1 MNDACL
7 TLRENNR
14 RRQLLANKRSE
25 TTPLPL
31 QPDHKQSKITLP
43 QQFTGH
49 YWAVPDLR
57 DFPFGNICVIFLY
70 FPFFAPCFGFKR
82 ALLYGESSLDSK
94 NHQLEQLLNEAH
106 QGDAEALGKLV
117 DHFRSNLQAMSEK
130 TLHGALKRRISD
142 SDVVQQSCLSAVQ
155 SFEQFEGDN
164 LPQFAGWLRKIHQR
178 NIQNINRH
186 NLNAQKRDVSRE
198 QKNASELVD
207 NLNQTPSQRMIGSEQ
222 VEQLEKCLEK
232 IPLGQREAVR
242 LRYLNG
248 LSIQEMTI
256 ELDKTESAVAG
267 LLKRGLSR
275 LRELMREL
283 KSE

>member
-1 MNDACL
+1 MNSG
-7 TLRENNR
+7 
-14 RRQLLANKRSE
+14 KVFSV
-25 TTPLPL
+25 
-31 QPDHKQSKITLP
+31 S
-43 QQFTGH
+43 
-49 YWAVPDLR
+49 
-57 DFPFGNICVIFLY
+57 NICLFFFISH
-70 FPFFAPCFGFKR
+70 FFAPCFCFKR
-82 ALLYGESSLDSK
+82 ALLCGEPSLNSK
-94 NHQLEQLLNEAH
+94 NHQLEQLLNKAL
-106 QGDAEALGKLV
+106 QGDAEALGKLM
-117 DHFRSNLQAMSEK
+117 DHFRSNLQIMSEQ
-130 TLHGALKRRISD
+130 TLHGALKGRIGD

-248 LSIQEMTI
+248 LSIQEITI

-267 LLKRGLSR
+267 LLKRGLSQ
-275 LRELMREL
+275 LRKLMREL
-283 KSE
+283 EGE